1 MRTPFLLGALAFV
14 FTFSSVPAAFAHHAF
29 AAEFDQNKQITLSGT
44 VTKVAW
50 ENPHAWFYMDVK
62 DAKGQVVN
70 WGFECGAPAV
80 LFKQAWKK
88 GTVKPGDSMTV
99 VGYLAKSGA
108 NVAAAKIV
116 TLPDGRKVMGGTP
129 GDSLPASAGS
139 ETSGDAKK

>member
-1 MRTPFLLGALAFV
+1 MKLILMTILELALVLGS
-14 FTFSSVPAAFAHHAF
+14 FSPAYAHHAF

-62 DAKGQVVN
+62 GADGTVEN
-70 WGFECGAPAV
+70 WGFECGAPSV

-88 GTVKPGDSMTV
+88 GTVKPGDAMTV
-99 VGYLAKSGA
+99 VGYRAKSGA

-129 GDSLPASAGS
+129 GDSLPPDAGG
-139 ETSGDAKK
+139 TSTGDAKK